1 MAEKKS
7 IWNLLQQSDDQEM
20 DFAIVAPYM
29 ETKFCDWLK
38 EAHHITDKRYLQE
51 FIDSYMSAYERIY
64 NEVNVDVYS
73 AFVKLFKHGNSLAD
87 FALDFFNIVC
97 VDTMYEML
105 ESDENAFTKKEIR
118 SINYYMEFL
127 ASMTEYAS
135 DYTTVKLEIPYV
147 EEFKV
152 WLESIKMQYENIVK
166 VISSMQCI
174 LSWYKY
180 TSLYSKYNNPYFTAI
195 ALETNK
201 QREDFLELIDSES
214 KHIIQQ
220 IHTKKTI
227 QNSMSNIRQ
236 YFNFLNGYLKK

>member
-1 MAEKKS
+1 MAEKKL
-7 IWNLLQQSDDQEM
+7 IWNLIQQSDDQEM

-29 ETKFCDWLK
+29 ETEFCNWLK
-38 EAHHITDKRYLQE
+38 EAHNITDKRYLQE

-73 AFVKLFKHGNSLAD
+73 ALGKLFKHGKSVAD
-87 FALDFFNIVC
+87 FALDYFNIVC
-97 VDTMYEML
+97 VATMDEML
-105 ESDENAFTKKEIR
+105 ESDKNAFTKMEIR

-135 DYTTVKLEIPYV
+135 DYTTVNLEIPYV

-152 WLESIKMQYENIVK
+152 WLESIKMQYDNIVK

-214 KHIIQQ
+214 KQIIQQ